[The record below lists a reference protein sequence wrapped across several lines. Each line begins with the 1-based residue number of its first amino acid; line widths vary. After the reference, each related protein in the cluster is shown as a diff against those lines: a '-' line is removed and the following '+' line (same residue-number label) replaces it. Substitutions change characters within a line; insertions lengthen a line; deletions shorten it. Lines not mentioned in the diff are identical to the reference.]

1 MYIKLYNVNSDTQDT
16 FTLSHRKVNWVIQ
29 IRIITITLYLIDGA
43 DLEIDRHY
51 R

>member
-29 IRIITITLYLIDGA
+29 IRINFENILSYL
-43 DLEIDRHY
+43 
-51 R
+51 